1 MKPNRSASAFR
12 RLPRLFARST
22 LAVATAAALASAS
35 FGAHAVDSVYQQRFL
50 TQYAKIKNPANGYFS
65 PDGVPYHSI
74 ETLMVEAPDYG
85 HETTS
90 ETYSFWLWLEAQYGR
105 ATGDWAPLHT
115 AWASMEKA
123 MIPASTDQPT
133 NAFYNPAKP
142 ATYAAEFPLPSQYPS
157 QILSGIPVG
166 QDPIS
171 TELAS
176 AYGTHD
182 VYGMHWLVDSDNWY
196 GYGRC
201 GDGVTK
207 PAFVNSFQRGPQ
219 ESVWETVAHPSC
231 ETFKWGRTG
240 GTQGFLSLFTGDSSY
255 SKQWRYTDAPDA
267 DARVV
272 QAIYWAQTWAK
283 AQGKGGDVADLVV
296 KAAKM
301 GDFLRLA
308 MFDKYFKR
316 IGNCTDAQSCPGG
329 TGQADGQGFRDNQH
343 YLLSWYYAWGGANDQ
358 AAGWAWRIGSSHN
371 HFGYQNPL
379 AAWALSTQ
387 AAFKPLSPTGAG
399 DWSKSL
405 GRQVEFYRWL
415 QSAEGGIAGGATN
428 SWNGSYSMPPAGT
441 ATFHGMFFD
450 PAPVYHD
457 PASNSWFGFQAW
469 SMERVA
475 EYYYASGDAT
485 AGAVLAKWVAW
496 ASAHTTL
503 GSDGKTFAIPN
514 TLAWSGQP
522 DNWNAASPGANAGL
536 HVAITDTTN
545 DVGVTA
551 AFARTLTWYGTRA
564 NDTAAVALAKSL
576 LDRVWLLSSDPAG
589 VSVPELR
596 PDYLRFDDKYDPV
609 TGQGVY
615 IPSGWTG
622 TNAQGATLDANTTF
636 LSERPKY
643 KQDPQWPKLQAY
655 LAGGAAPT
663 WTYHRFWAQSDV
675 AMAMEDYAVLT
686 TTAIT
691 PAILTSAS
699 AVTVPEGGSA
709 SITVSLSAKP
719 AATVKVKVKAAA
731 GGDADLTVKP
741 ATLTFTPDDYATPQK
756 LKFSDAVD
764 ADALNGTANFKL
776 SGSGLTG
783 ASVLATEKDKDI
795 VPTTCAI
802 DFDTTNDWGN
812 GQNTNI
818 TLRNTGTVPIVNWTL
833 LYTESNDFTV
843 STFWNANVVASGRN
857 LTDTPVSFNATI
869 APGASASFGTTIAY
883 ASGARPVP
891 TNARLADRACTVT
904 VK

>member
-1 MKPNRSASAFR
+1 MNHLPASTRRAAR
-12 RLPRLFARST
+12 RLARST
-22 LAVATAAALASAS
+22 RAVAAAAALACSGFA
-35 FGAHAVDSVYQQRFL
+35 AHAVDDVYQQRFL
-50 TQYAKIKNPANGYFS
+50 AQYAKIKNPANGYFS
-65 PDGVPYHSI
+65 ADGVPYHSI

-90 ETYSFWLWLEAQYGR
+90 ETYSFWIWLEAQYGR
-105 ATGDWAPLHT
+105 ATGDWAPLHA
-115 AWASMEKA
+115 AWANMEKF
-123 MIPASTDQPT
+123 MIPATADQPT
-133 NAFYNPAKP
+133 NGFYSATKP

-157 QILSGIPVG
+157 QILPGVPVG
-166 QDPIS
+166 QDPIAG
-171 TELAS
+171 ELAT

-182 VYGMHWLVDSDNWY
+182 LYGMHWLVDSDNWY

-207 PAFVNSFQRGPQ
+207 PAYINSFQRGPQ
-219 ESVWETVAHPSC
+219 ESVWETVTHPSC
-231 ETFKWGRTG
+231 ETFRWGRTG

-255 SKQWRYTDAPDA
+255 AKQWRYTDAPDA
-267 DARVV
+267 DARAV
-272 QAIYWAQTWAK
+272 QAIYWASNWAK
-283 AQGKGGDVADLVV
+283 AQGKGAQVADLVA
-296 KAAKM
+296 KATRM
-301 GDFLRLA
+301 GDTLRYA

-329 TGQADGQGFRDNQH
+329 TGQPDAQGFRDNEH
-343 YLLSWYYAWGGANDQ
+343 YLLSWYYAWGGATD
-358 AAGWAWRIGSSHN
+358 ASAGWAWRIGSSHS

-379 AAWALSTQ
+379 AAWALATQ
-387 AAFKPLSPTGAG
+387 ADFKPLSATGAG

-405 GRQVEFYRWL
+405 ARQLEFYRWL

-428 SWNGSYSMPPAGT
+428 SWNGSYAQPPAGT

-450 PAPVYHD
+450 PQPVYHD

-475 EYYYASGDAT
+475 EYWYGSGDPV

-503 GSDGKTFAIPN
+503 GSDGKSWTIPN

-522 DNWNAASPGANAGL
+522 DTWNASNPGANAGL
-536 HVAITDTTN
+536 HVTITDGTS

-551 AFARTLTWYGTRA
+551 AFARTLTWYGVKA
-564 NDTAAVALAKSL
+564 NDAAATGLAKQL
-576 LDRVWLLSSDPAG
+576 LDRMWLKSGDPLG
-589 VSVPELR
+589 VSIPELR
-596 PDYLRFDDKYDPV
+596 PDYLRFDDAYDAS

-615 IPSGWTG
+615 IPPGWTG

-655 LAGGAAPT
+655 LAGGAAPS

-686 TTAIT
+686 TTPVPIAVVV
-691 PAILTSAS
+691 SATT
-699 AVTVPEGGSA
+699 VGVPEGGSA
-709 SITVSLSAKP
+709 SVKVSLSGKP
-719 AATVKVKVKAAA
+719 AATVKVKVTKAA
-731 GGDADLTVKP
+731 GGDADLTAKP
-741 ATLTFTPDDYATPQK
+741 ASLSFTPDDWATPQK

-764 ADALNGTANFKL
+764 ADALNGQASFKL

-783 ASVLATEKDKDI
+783 ATVVATEQDKDI

-812 GQNTNI
+812 GQVTNI
-818 TLRNTGTVPIVNWTL
+818 TLRNTGTAPIANWTL
-833 LYTESNDFTV
+833 LYTESADFTLG
-843 STFWNANVVASGRN
+843 TFWNATFVASGRN
-857 LTDTPVSFNATI
+857 VTDTPVAANATI
-869 APGASASFGTTIAY
+869 APGGNATMGTVINYT
-883 ASGARPVP
+883 GARPVP
-891 TNARLADRACTVT
+891 QDARLADRPCAVT
-904 VK
+904 VR